1 MQIQPVTGKP
11 VSMQHLP
18 KGIRVK
24 DVPAIYRINGYVLVR
39 QRGELL
45 AVRIH

>member
-1 MQIQPVTGKP
+1 MQLQPVTGTP
-11 VSMQHLP
+11 VSMRHLP
-18 KGIRVK
+18 KKVRVV
-24 DVPAIYRINGYVLVR
+24 DVPKIYRIHGYVLVR